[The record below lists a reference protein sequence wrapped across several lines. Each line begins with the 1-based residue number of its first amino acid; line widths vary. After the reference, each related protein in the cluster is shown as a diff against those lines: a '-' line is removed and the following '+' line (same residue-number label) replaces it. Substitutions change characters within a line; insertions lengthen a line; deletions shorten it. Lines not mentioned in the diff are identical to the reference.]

1 MTSYKDYYTIYN
13 KIIERH
19 LSEKQT
25 DIYLL
30 DKDKQNKFI
39 NWNYIF
45 TFILLLDKPF
55 NTILTKNNAMKF
67 IIKLDTKTKSLY
79 LYSSFEEIL
88 FFFNKTNYLEKTK
101 KQKKPIN
108 EKYFDKKSFLLTSK
122 IKKNIDI
129 LIRNKQRNEYKKK

>member
-129 LIRNKQRNEYKKK
+129 LIRNK